1 MFFKSLTTCHNYI
14 TVTQWGSL
22 ILKHCVVMTSCH
34 NSSIQLFSQTFK
46 KASIKRRKIKAL
58 GELEGDHHLEA
69 LILCG

>member
-1 MFFKSLTTCHNYI
+1 
-14 TVTQWGSL
+14 
-22 ILKHCVVMTSCH
+22 MTSCH